1 MRHFQLALLCFI
13 CVSNSYSQTTTN
25 RYGRIDVEIT
35 KEKHPKKVYA
45 KVEIKSAFIGGDSSW
60 LQSFEKSLNQSL
72 TIDRRAKKGKYIVS
86 AVFVVLEDSSL
97 ADIRCLNDPGFGM
110 GTEVIRVLKKGMVRW
125 KPGKPGD
132 RPVSPYRRSAI
143 TYQDSHLFR

>member
-1 MRHFQLALLCFI
+1 MRNIQLAILCLI

-45 KVEIKSAFIGGDSSW
+45 KVKSNSAFIGGDSSW

-72 TIDRRAKKGKYIVS
+72 TIDKHAKKGKYIVS

-110 GTEVIRVLKKGMVRW
+110 GAAVIRVLKKGMVRW
-125 KPGKPGD
+125 KPGKQGD
-132 RPVSPYRRSAI
+132 RQVYPYRRSAV
-143 TYQDSHLFR
+143 TSPDSN